1 MDYLSNYLES
11 NKDNLVVEEIMKKF
25 NLSVSTVYRHLRMRG
40 LKPKKERDEKRLIE
54 INKMRSEGKTYRE
67 IGKAYNISRQRVEQ
81 LINGHN

>member
-1 MDYLSNYLES
+1 MDYLSDYLES

>member
-1 MDYLSNYLES
+1 MDYLSDYLES

-25 NLSVSTVYRHLRMRG
+25 NLSVSTVYRQLRARG
-40 LKPKKERDEKRLIE
+40 LKPKKDRNEKRLIE